1 MADMEFEGERSI
13 ATDEQHLWE
22 LISDPEVL
30 VKCVPGAEDVE
41 RKSETHYT
49 GVVVR
54 SFAGLSV
61 NLDGEVEMLELDPPD
76 HMTMRAKG
84 RDRVTKTEMHAEGTL
99 DLRDGEDSATILD
112 YHMELEF
119 TGKLPTHLLKGRI
132 TKDLDRFFDNIQS
145 AAEGRLEDEE
155 EAADEEPE
163 EEDEGGLLSR
173 F

>member
-13 ATDEQHLWE
+13 ESDEQHLWE

-30 VKCVPGAEDVE
+30 VRCVPGAEDVE
-41 RKSETHYT
+41 RVSETHYT

-61 NLDGEVEMLELDPPD
+61 NLDGEVEMLERSPPD

-84 RDRVTKTEMHAEGTL
+84 KDRVTKTEMDAEGTL
-99 DLRDGEDSATILD
+99 DLRDGEGEATVLD
-112 YHMELEF
+112 YHMALEF

-132 TKDLDRFFDNIQS
+132 TKDIDRFFDNIRS
-145 AAEGRLEDEE
+145 AAEDGLEDEE
-155 EAADEEPE
+155 SADDETE